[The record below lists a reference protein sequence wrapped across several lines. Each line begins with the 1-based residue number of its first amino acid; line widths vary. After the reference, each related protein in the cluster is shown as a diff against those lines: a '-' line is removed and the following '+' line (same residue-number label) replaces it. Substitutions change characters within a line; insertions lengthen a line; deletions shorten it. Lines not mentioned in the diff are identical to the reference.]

1 MWRTRVGYA
10 GGSTPNPTYRNIGDH
25 SEAVEIE
32 YDPRAITY
40 AGLLRLFWE
49 GHEPMRPAWT
59 RQYAS
64 VIFWRDEEQRRLA
77 EESLRERE
85 AGRGEVYTRVE
96 RLEGFHRAED
106 YHQKYYLRGAGELMT
121 DFAAIYLDNGPDNR
135 PDNRQDGRAFTDS
148 PAAARVNGYVGG
160 YAGPERLSRDLP
172 LLGLSPRGESFLRRV
187 VERGRGLWR

>member
-10 GGSTPNPTYRNIGDH
+10 GGGTPNPTYRDIGDH

-32 YDPRAITY
+32 YDPRTITY

-49 GHEPMRPAWT
+49 GHEPLRPAWT

-64 VIFWRDEEQRRLA
+64 VIFWRDEEQRLLA
-77 EESLRERE
+77 EESLRERT
-85 AGRGEVYTRVE
+85 ARRGEVYTRVE

-121 DFAAIYLDNGPDNR
+121 DFAAMYP
-135 PDNRQDGRAFTDS
+135 DGRGFADS

-172 LLGLSPRGESFLRRV
+172 LLGLSPRGEDFLRRI